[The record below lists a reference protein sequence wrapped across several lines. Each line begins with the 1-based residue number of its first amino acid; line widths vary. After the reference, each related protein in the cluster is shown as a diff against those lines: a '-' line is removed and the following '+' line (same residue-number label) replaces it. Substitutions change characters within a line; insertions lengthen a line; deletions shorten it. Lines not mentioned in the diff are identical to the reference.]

1 MLYSAMNAG
10 ELSGEAEKCRQEL
23 EKLRGI
29 SLDLSRGNPS
39 KEQLALSLK
48 MLDVLD
54 HHSVLDSENGQ
65 DCRNYGGLD
74 GIPEAKRILAHMMGT
89 HSVHT
94 IVGGNS
100 SLTLMYQL
108 VSHGMTDGI
117 CGGTPW
123 QEVKDR
129 KFLCPVPG
137 YDRHFAITEHFG
149 FEMIPVPMHDDGP
162 DMDMIERLVSSDA
175 SIKGIWCV
183 PKYQNPTGVVYS
195 DETVRRFAALKPAA
209 ADFRIFW
216 DNAYCVHC
224 FSGECATI
232 PDIIEECEKAGSADL
247 VYEFCSTSKIS
258 FPGSGISA
266 VAASSANLIDIK
278 SFLKFATIGPDK
290 LNQLRHARFFRSSAG
305 IRAHMKKHADILRP
319 KFEKVLEVLGS
330 QLDGLGIADWTKP
343 TGGYFISFNT
353 LPGCARAVVA
363 MCAEYGVKFTPA
375 GATFPGGYD
384 PDDRNIRI
392 APSFAELSD
401 AETAVTVLALCT
413 RIVSAEKL
421 LQGIQ

>member
-330 QLDGLGIADWTKP
+330 QLDGLGVADWTKP
-343 TGGYFISFNT
+343 TGGYFIS
-353 LPGCARAVVA
+353 LDAMPGTARRALELCREA
-363 MCAEYGVKFTPA
+363 GVTMTGA
-375 GATFPGGYD
+375 GATYPYGVD
-384 PDDRNIRI
+384 PADSNIRI
-392 APSFAELSD
+392 APSLPPVAELEQ
-401 AETAVTVLALCT
+401 AAQVLCT
-413 RIVSAEKL
+413 CLRLAALEKL
-421 LQGIQ
+421 GV

>member
-1 MLYSAMNAG
+1 MNAG

-123 QEVKDR
+123 QEIKNR

-175 SIKGIWCV
+175 SIK
-183 PKYQNPTGVVYS
+183 
-195 DETVRRFAALKPAA
+195 
-209 ADFRIFW
+209 
-216 DNAYCVHC
+216 
-224 FSGECATI
+224 
-232 PDIIEECEKAGSADL
+232 
-247 VYEFCSTSKIS
+247 
-258 FPGSGISA
+258 
-266 VAASSANLIDIK
+266 
-278 SFLKFATIGPDK
+278 
-290 LNQLRHARFFRSSAG
+290 
-305 IRAHMKKHADILRP
+305 
-319 KFEKVLEVLGS
+319 
-330 QLDGLGIADWTKP
+330 
-343 TGGYFISFNT
+343 
-353 LPGCARAVVA
+353 
-363 MCAEYGVKFTPA
+363 
-375 GATFPGGYD
+375 
-384 PDDRNIRI
+384 
-392 APSFAELSD
+392 
-401 AETAVTVLALCT
+401 
-413 RIVSAEKL
+413 
-421 LQGIQ
+421 